1 MGTWKLHASSHRLG
15 YYIYIFAKTYCQ
27 ENEVLKIPDLREKDA
42 VLDSRSWVCTHT
54 WCSMWKSVSYSP
66 ERKRHTTLW
75 NSWQFLW
82 QAQWIWWKVFLS
94 KARQHPGVPCQS
106 LKFSSQLPASFL
118 EEVVPVGMH
127 TLQAWKNNKIVRPR
141 LVAST
146 VKMHWVRCLETWKPC
161 IFKPENP
168 KFFWGENPQTP
179 FRACVRHWW
188 YPCLLIA
195 TVKHTLLVWDSLSLS
210 AW

>member
-1 MGTWKLHASSHRLG
+1 MPSTSSARRSCQGRQLRLRGRREPRSERSLMGTWNLHARSHRLG
-15 YYIYIFAKTYCQ
+15 YYIYIFAKTYCPRKWSF
-27 ENEVLKIPDLREKDA
+27 EVPRSERRGCC
-42 VLDSRSWVCTHT
+42 VGFRSWVCTHT
-54 WCSMWKSVSYSP
+54 HDTVCGSLWATS

-94 KARQHPGVPCQS
+94 AEARQHPGVPCKS

-146 VKMHWVRCLETWKPC
+146 VKIHWVRCLET
-161 IFKPENP
+161 
-168 KFFWGENPQTP
+168 
-179 FRACVRHWW
+179 
-188 YPCLLIA
+188 
-195 TVKHTLLVWDSLSLS
+195 
-210 AW
+210 